1 MKTRDAKS
9 LGCGYS
15 SGGYV
20 VVLMWHLWLPMIFM
34 AAFNGSGAML
44 MERMEVTCQDF
55 WLVPGKNFGI
65 LFTFAYLIN
74 TFL

>member
-1 MKTRDAKS
+1 
-9 LGCGYS
+9 
-15 SGGYV
+15 
-20 VVLMWHLWLPMIFM
+20 MIFM

-65 LFTFAYLIN
+65 LFTFAY
-74 TFL
+74 